1 MRPNVPS
8 PTVREKK
15 IAHVEVTIR
24 PIGKTP
30 KVVPGMTNGAADAT
44 MAEADAAA

>member
-8 PTVREKK
+8 PTAREKK

-24 PIGKTP
+24 PIGTKAR
-30 KVVPGMTNGAADAT
+30 VVPGMTNGAADAT